1 MAKKMVATKK
11 KVVVKKSTPKVDM
24 SAMSMMGEPMGMF
37 EKPAPKAKAKPKVK
51 AKTKKKC

>member
-37 EKPAPKAKAKPKVK
+37 GKPAPKAKPKAK